1 MTALVPTELGGLHV
15 QDRGPADGAVALLW
29 PSLFSDGETSW
40 GGQLPVLH
48 ELGWRTLLVDPP
60 GTGQSP
66 PATRLFTMEEC
77 SEAAVAV
84 LDAAGVDRAA
94 LLGLSWGGFVALRVA
109 LATPQRVTALV
120 LSNTSARRMS
130 PRERRRDRL
139 LSSIVRLG
147 IPGGPGR
154 LVVAGMLS
162 EDSRRRDPAFAAQ
175 FAHGV
180 NQLDKPG
187 LGRAM
192 RSVLAERTSVA
203 DELDRITAPALVIAG
218 AEDPA
223 FPPVHA
229 QELADRIPGARL
241 ETLPRVGHLAPR
253 EAPVAVTNLLKSF
266 LATLASYARLDLPTS
281 SR

>member
-1 MTALVPTELGGLHV
+1 MAADVRNAVDGGAGALRPAQPGRATADADADHRRRRRGALPDRRQRRPCGRDPRGDPRQRRRLPGRARHRPLRHLLRRLRARQPGRAGLVRASPVRPPLVLTGLGPLHV

-29 PSLFSDGETSW
+29 PSLFSDGPTSW
-40 GGQLPVLH
+40 DPQLPVLH

-60 GTGQSP
+60 GAGQSP

-77 SEAAVAV
+77 AEAAVAV
-84 LDAAGVDRAA
+84 IDAAGVDRAA

-109 LATPQRVTALV
+109 IATPQRVTALV

-162 EDSRRRDPAFAAQ
+162 EDSRR
-175 FAHGV
+175 
-180 NQLDKPG
+180 
-187 LGRAM
+187 
-192 RSVLAERTSVA
+192 
-203 DELDRITAPALVIAG
+203 
-218 AEDPA
+218 
-223 FPPVHA
+223 
-229 QELADRIPGARL
+229 
-241 ETLPRVGHLAPR
+241 
-253 EAPVAVTNLLKSF
+253 
-266 LATLASYARLDLPTS
+266 
-281 SR
+281 

>member
-15 QDRGPADGAVALLW
+15 EDRGPADGAVALLW
-29 PSLFSDGETSW
+29 PSLFSDGPTSW
-40 GGQLPVLH
+40 DPQLPVLH

-77 SEAAVAV
+77 AEAAVAV

-130 PRERRRDRL
+130 SRERRRDRL
-139 LSSIVRLG
+139 LSTIVRLG

-175 FAHGV
+175 LAHGV

-187 LGRAM
+187 LARAM

-203 DELDRITAPALVIAG
+203 DELDRIAAPALVIAG

-266 LATLASYARLDLPTS
+266 LASLASYADLDLPTS
-281 SR
+281 PR